1 MRVAHRSNPELVPEL
16 HIAPLLSAVVGGA
29 RAGRIVNSLLWPAT
43 LPVGT
48 SGHVTR
54 AEVALALAALLFED
68 VQRRVPMARAY
79 VEDAV
84 RAGRR
89 LCFDHGALRTV
100 AAECGALPGGAAAFM
115 RILEPLGYERAAT
128 YDLSAI
134 KMTGFAYRHIDCPED
149 VPQYFVSELHP
160 ERFSPAFQGA
170 VERVVGQSRDPLG
183 ARSKAALVRLRERGE
198 LPEQE
203 AAELLPELVAAFD
216 RQHDAP
222 RVRDYETLLT
232 ESAEMAWI
240 ATEGNA
246 FNHATDR
253 VDDVFVVADAQKKL
267 GRPMKSAVEVSRNGR
282 VLQTAFRAA
291 EVQQLMVDD
300 AGHLVAR
307 SVPGSFHEF
316 ITRHRMEDG
325 RLDLSFDSG
334 NAQAIFR
341 MTATGANSEAGAA
354 C

>member
-1 MRVAHRSNPELVPEL
+1 MRVAHRSNPDLVPEL
-16 HIAPLLSAVVGGA
+16 HITPLLSAVVGGA
-29 RAGRIVNSLLWPAT
+29 RASRIVSSLLWPRS

-48 SGHVTR
+48 TGHVTR

-100 AAECGALPGGAAAFM
+100 ATDCGGLPGGAAAFI

-128 YDLSAI
+128 YDLSNI
-134 KMTGFAYRHIDCPED
+134 KMTGFAYRHLDCPED

-160 ERFSPAFQGA
+160 ERFSMAFQGA
-170 VERVVGQSRDPLG
+170 VERVVGGSRDPLG
-183 ARSKAALVRLRERGE
+183 AASKASLVRLRERGD
-198 LPEQE
+198 LPQ
-203 AAELLPELVAAFD
+203 ADAIALLPELVAAFD

-222 RVRDYETLLT
+222 RVCDYEALLS

-253 VDDVFVVADAQKKL
+253 VEDVFEVANAQKRL
-267 GRPMKSAVEVSRNGR
+267 GRPMKELVEVSRNGR
-282 VLQTAFRAA
+282 VMQTAFRAA

-316 ITRHRMEDG
+316 ITRQRMEDG
-325 RLDLSFDSG
+325 SLDLSFDSG

-341 MTATGANSEAGAA
+341 MTAAPEPSM
-354 C
+354 

>member
-1 MRVAHRSNPELVPEL
+1 MRAAHRSQEELVPEL
-16 HIAPLLSAVVGGA
+16 HITPLLSAVVGGA
-29 RAGRIVNSLLWPAT
+29 RASRIVGSLLWPAR

-100 AAECGALPGGAAAFM
+100 ATECGALPGGAAAFL

-128 YDLSAI
+128 YDLSNI
-134 KMTGFAYRHIDCPED
+134 KMTGYAYRHIDCPED

-160 ERFSPAFQGA
+160 ERFTPAFQVA
-170 VERVVGQSRDPLG
+170 VEAVVGRSRDPLS
-183 ARSKAALVRLRERGE
+183 ARSKASLVRLRERGE
-198 LPEQE
+198 LPEDD
-203 AAELLPELVAAFD
+203 ASALLPELVAAFD

-222 RVRDYETLLT
+222 RVRDYEALLA

-253 VDDVFVVADAQKKL
+253 VEDVFEVAESQRRL
-267 GRPMKSAVEVSRNGR
+267 GRPMKDAVEVSRNGR

-291 EVQQLMVDD
+291 EVQQLMLDD

-307 SVPGSFHEF
+307 TVPGSFHEF
-316 ITRHRMEDG
+316 ITRRRMDDG
-325 RLDLSFDSG
+325 RLDLSFDAG

-341 MTATGANSEAGAA
+341 MTAAGAA
-354 C
+354 APSGC

>member
-1 MRVAHRSNPELVPEL
+1 
-16 HIAPLLSAVVGGA
+16 
-29 RAGRIVNSLLWPAT
+29 
-43 LPVGT
+43 
-48 SGHVTR
+48 
-54 AEVALALAALLFED
+54 
-68 VQRRVPMARAY
+68 
-79 VEDAV
+79 
-84 RAGRR
+84 
-89 LCFDHGALRTV
+89 
-100 AAECGALPGGAAAFM
+100 M

-128 YDLSAI
+128 YDLSGI
-134 KMTGFAYRHIDCPED
+134 KMTGYAYRHVDCPED

-160 ERFSPAFQGA
+160 ERFSPEFQGA
-170 VERVVGQSRDPLG
+170 VERVVGQSRDPLS

-198 LPEQE
+198 LPEQD
-203 AAELLPELVAAFD
+203 AAELLPELAAAFD

-222 RVRDYETLLT
+222 RVRDYETLLA

-253 VDDVFVVADAQKKL
+253 VDDVFVVADAQKRL
-267 GRPMKSAVEVSRNGR
+267 GRPMKDAVEVSRNGR

-316 ITRHRMEDG
+316 ITRRRMEDG

-341 MTATGANSEAGAA
+341 MTATGAASEAGAA

>member
-1 MRVAHRSNPELVPEL
+1 MRVAHRSKPELVPEL
-16 HIAPLLSAVVGGA
+16 HITPLLSAVVGGA
-29 RAGRIVNSLLWPAT
+29 RASRIVASLVWPSV

-84 RAGRR
+84 RAGLR

-100 AAECGALPGGAAAFM
+100 AAECGALPGGAAAFV
-115 RILEPLGYERAAT
+115 RILEPLGYGRAAV
-128 YDLSAI
+128 YDLSNL
-134 KMTGFAYRHIDCPED
+134 KMTGFAYRHVDCPED

-160 ERFSPAFQGA
+160 ERFSAEFQGA
-170 VERVVGQSRDPLG
+170 VERVVGASRDPLS
-183 ARSKAALVRLRERGE
+183 AASKASLVRLRERAE
-198 LPEQE
+198 LPEPE
-203 AAELLPELVAAFD
+203 AIALLPELVAAFD
-216 RQHDAP
+216 RQHDAV
-222 RVRDYETLLT
+222 RVRDYELLLS

-253 VDDVFVVADAQKKL
+253 VEDVFAVADTQRRL
-267 GRPMKSAVEVSRNGR
+267 GRPMKEAVEVSRNGR
-282 VLQTAFRAA
+282 VMQTAFRAA

-300 AGHLVAR
+300 AGHLIAR
-307 SVPGSFHEF
+307 AVPGSFHEF

-325 RLDLSFDSG
+325 HLDLSFDSG

-341 MTATGANSEAGAA
+341 MTAAGGAA
-354 C
+354 TATPR